1 MTHFTIE
8 ELNLIGEFIDVATK
22 ANGFTAAE
30 RAFPVVQKMR
40 LMAQELNAPV
50 AQTEEILPPIAE
62 AAE

>member
-8 ELNLIGEFIDVATK
+8 ELNLIGEFIDIATK
-22 ANGFTAAE
+22 AHGFNVAE
-30 RAFPVVQKMR
+30 RAFPIVQKMR
-40 LMAQELNAPV
+40 VMAKELSAPV